1 MTFGIVNVSAIALDA
16 QLQRLSTSSLLSMLI
31 YVFAFVSVAAFAAIW
46 WLQRVCAPATYL
58 FYLCRQ
64 LKPLLEAL
72 AAAGIA
78 CSALQ
83 IVILWSNDY
92 TSSAAALGSIEG
104 RLRAYRMLERTFS
117 LNEWQSIAVYAVLII
132 LALYA
137 LLASGLAAR
146 RGAISA
152 LRRWSKTRTLAAWL
166 AGIMLFGSLLPG
178 GVVQERAMELEA
190 HASRI
195 EQAYVPVVTSAVDR
209 LDLYLTTV
217 LLNTLDSDE
226 QWRSLRELSRRLSS
240 DVNQLQRAYP
250 DLYTAANEPGRFPA
264 APLIALPRRAD
275 PLHNAAAG
283 ASIDVRLERF
293 AALFAGADTE
303 DISQLELARAQSIAQ
318 AIRTTRG
325 GWSEENAA
333 LLAQDLAAEDVIAR
347 SEAEHDVAWRLA
359 RRVGVAMYEQAEP
372 QVRGVASNPD
382 WTALPWRFIKLF
394 LDDVVDDEARDR
406 LAGSAQRELAHWLAR
421 QGDWSSVASDYSQR
435 VAEELREKAAV
446 NRDARRRDAQAA
458 VDAAAAE
465 YAVARAQLA
474 EDMHRF
480 AADAFARRWA
490 ALEQIWTSGAA
501 RLPPGPRDSA
511 VRVLGRARRTLEVQR
526 DPWQR
531 VALLAKIEAPWRIAN
546 ASLANESQS
555 ALFQTMAA
563 AIIVAESSTLRSRQF
578 ADENRDAI
586 LQAMGVAIREQFSAA
601 VGRIPK
607 PSEGYKLDA
616 FLRQMFTD
624 VPALTAAALQH
635 LSRDVAGAPAN
646 VRSVSSTNECIIE
659 GMLTTS
665 LVRGEVVASRATQTV
680 AIPCW

>member
-1 MTFGIVNVSAIALDA
+1 
-16 QLQRLSTSSLLSMLI
+16 MLI
-31 YVFAFVSVAAFAAIW
+31 YAFAFLSVAAFAALW
-46 WLQRVCAPATYL
+46 WLQRVCAPGTYL

-64 LKPLLEAL
+64 LRPLLEAL

-78 CSALQ
+78 CSALRL
-83 IVILWSNDY
+83 VILLSNDY
-92 TSSAAALGSIEG
+92 TSSAAELGNIEG
-104 RLRAYRMLERTFS
+104 RLRAYHILERMFA

-132 LALYA
+132 LTLYA

-146 RGAISA
+146 RGVTGAA
-152 LRRWSKTRTLAAWL
+152 RRWRKTRTLAAWL
-166 AGIMLFGSLLPG
+166 AGIMVFGSLLAS
-178 GVVQERAMELEA
+178 GVARERVTDLEA

-195 EQAYVPVVTSAVDR
+195 EQLYVPVVASAVDR
-209 LDLYLTTV
+209 LDLYLTTA
-217 LLNTLDSDE
+217 LLRTLDDDE

-240 DVNQLQRAYP
+240 DVNQLQVAYP
-250 DLYTAANEPGRFPA
+250 DLYTAANQPGRFPA
-264 APLIALPRRAD
+264 APLIALPKRVD
-275 PLHNAAAG
+275 PLRNAVAG
-283 ASIDVRLERF
+283 APVDVRLERF
-293 AALFAGADTE
+293 AAQFAGADTE

-318 AIRTTRG
+318 AIKATRA
-325 GWSEENAA
+325 GWSEDKAA
-333 LLAQDLAAEDVIAR
+333 LLAQDLAAAQDVTAR
-347 SEAEHDVAWRLA
+347 SESEHDMAWRLA
-359 RRVGVAMYEQAEP
+359 PRVGVAMYEQAEP

-394 LDDVVDDEARDR
+394 LDDAVDDEARDR
-406 LAGSAQRELAHWLAR
+406 LAGSAQRELARWLAG
-421 QGDWSSVASDYSQR
+421 QGDWNSVAPDYSQK
-435 VAEELREKAAV
+435 VTEELREKSAV
-446 NRDARRRDAQAA
+446 NRDARRRGAQAA

-465 YAVARAQLA
+465 YAVAHAQLA

-480 AADAFARRWA
+480 ATDAFARRWA
-490 ALEQIWTSGAA
+490 ALEQVWTAGAA

-511 VRVLGRARRTLEVQR
+511 VRVLGRARRTLEAQK

-531 VALLAKIEAPWRIAN
+531 VALLGKIETPWRIAS
-546 ASLANESQS
+546 ASLAEESQS

-578 ADENRDAI
+578 ADENRAAI
-586 LQAMGVAIREQFSAA
+586 LEAMGAAIREQFSAA

-616 FLRQMFTD
+616 FLQQMFTD

-635 LSRDVAGAPAN
+635 LSRNVAGAPAN
-646 VRSVSSTNECIIE
+646 VRSVSSTNECMIE

-665 LVRGEVVASRATQTV
+665 LVRGEAIASRATQTV